1 MKPTRIDYCQFLL
14 SSQVNFTQTY
24 HADHHDHFSH
34 DALNRYIR
42 GDKLTARMIW
52 ENIQP
57 QLQLC
62 ADACIVFDDSVL
74 DKDHSHKIELV
85 RRQYSGNVHGLV
97 RGIGVVNCLYVNP
110 KTGEYWPIDYRVF
123 APEADGKTKLDHV
136 RDMLVSAV
144 ADKRLPFSRV
154 LMDTWYATKELMLFI
169 ESLGKVY
176 YCPLRSN
183 RMVDDSGAQ
192 LPFRHVAS
200 LDWTEQEL
208 AAGKTIKIKGFP
220 GAHKVKLFRVV
231 VSSNRTDWV
240 VTNDH
245 AQKSTQATQEACRLR
260 WKIEQFHRELKQV
273 TGVERCQCRKARIQ
287 RNHIACAFLVWIHL
301 NKVARQTG
309 ETIYRLKRKLL
320 DNYMMHELRSPA
332 IRMAFA

>member
-1 MKPTRIDYCQFLL
+1 
-14 SSQVNFTQTY
+14 
-24 HADHHDHFSH
+24 
-34 DALNRYIR
+34 
-42 GDKLTARMIW
+42 
-52 ENIQP
+52 
-57 QLQLC
+57 
-62 ADACIVFDDSVL
+62 
-74 DKDHSHKIELV
+74 
-85 RRQYSGNVHGLV
+85 
-97 RGIGVVNCLYVNP
+97 
-110 KTGEYWPIDYRVF
+110 
-123 APEADGKTKLDHV
+123 
-136 RDMLVSAV
+136 
-144 ADKRLPFSRV
+144 
-154 LMDTWYATKELMLFI
+154 MLFI

-208 AAGKTIKIKGFP
+208 AAGKTIKIKGFL
-220 GAHKVKLFRVV
+220 GAHKVKLFPVV

-320 DNYMMHELRSPA
+320 DNYMTQELRSPA